1 MNKKTI
7 FLAAGI
13 TVAASLYSQAPAKD
27 LFISPLRD
35 VPSLSASFAELRSD
49 HFHTGIDYRTGGI
62 QGKDVLAVD
71 EGYVYRI
78 AVSPTGFGKALY
90 VRHSSGYSSVY
101 GHLRSFRP
109 DLEEYV
115 RDMQYQQKRF
125 TVSLFPQRNQFMV
138 ARGEVIAWS
147 GNTGGSSGPHLHFE
161 LRESST
167 EDPVNPLQ
175 FDLGISDR
183 IRPVIEKVVIYPLSR
198 GSSVNS
204 GHSNITLKTVPSN
217 GSYGITTGELPVI
230 YGETAIGIKC
240 WDNFDNSPNKCGIYS
255 IELLADGVKIYGY
268 TADRFSYSES
278 RYINSHIDY
287 AAKITSNEYIHRL
300 YIQPGNKLSMYD
312 RLVGRGMLKFSDDGE
327 HEIRIV
333 VADIQGNKSWVS
345 FRVRSVSQPPV
356 PPAEIICSKVLPY
369 GKTTDFTAD
378 GIRIH
383 FPAGALYD
391 TLFFTYKVRNRTR
404 DFLSP
409 VHSVHNETVAI
420 HDSYRLS
427 VRPDTIIAGKEG
439 KLCLAQVSNKGVPS
453 YAGGDFKY
461 GFVSGEMSRLGDYA
475 VTIDTVPPRIK
486 PSFVSGANLTG
497 RQLFTFT
504 IQDDFSGIGSYEM
517 MIDGEWALVEYD
529 AKNNLLIFRPEK
541 PYLKENTL
549 HRLELRVKDNRGN
562 IAVLESEFR
571 W

>member
-1 MNKKTI
+1 MNHKIILFTV
-7 FLAAGI
+7 GI
-13 TVAASLYSQAPAKD
+13 AFATSVYSQAPPKD

-35 VPSLSASFAELRSD
+35 APSLSASFAELRSD
-49 HFHTGIDYRTGGI
+49 HFHSGIDYRTGGV

-78 AVSPTGFGKALY
+78 AVSPTGFGRALY
-90 VRHSSGYSSVY
+90 IRHPSGYSSIY

-109 DLEEYV
+109 DIEDYV
-115 RDMQYQQKRF
+115 KKMQYQHKRF
-125 TVSLFPQRNQFMV
+125 SVSLYPQRDQFRV

-167 EDPVNPLQ
+167 ENPVNPMQ
-175 FDLGISDR
+175 FDMGISDR
-183 IRPVIEKVVIYPLSR
+183 IRPVIEKIILYPLSR
-198 GSSVNS
+198 ESSANS
-204 GHSNITLKTVPSN
+204 SHGNITLKTVPSN
-217 GSYGITTGELPVI
+217 GSYGITTTELPVI
-230 YGETAIGIKC
+230 YGETGIGIKC
-240 WDNFDNSPNKCGIYS
+240 WDNFDNSNNRCGIYS
-255 IELLADGVKIYGY
+255 IELLADGIKVYSY

-287 AAKITSNEYIHRL
+287 AAKVLANEYVHRL

-312 RLVGRGMLKFSDDGE
+312 RLVGNGILKFSDDSA
-327 HEIRIV
+327 HEIKIV
-333 VADIQGNKSWVS
+333 VADIRGNRSWVS
-345 FRVRSVSQPPV
+345 FRVRSVSTPPI
-356 PPAEIICSKVLPY
+356 PPAEIIFSKVIPY
-369 GKTTDFTAD
+369 GKAADFTAD

-391 TLFFTYKVRNRTR
+391 TLFLNYHVRNHTRT
-404 DFLSP
+404 FLSP
-409 VHSVHNETVAI
+409 VHSVHNETVAV
-420 HDSYRLS
+420 HESYRLS
-427 VRPDTIIAGKEG
+427 IRPDTIIEG
-439 KLCLAQVSNKGVPS
+439 LESKLCLALVSNRGVPS

-486 PSFVSGANLTG
+486 PSFASGANLIG
-497 RQLFTFT
+497 RQLFTIT
-504 IQDDFSGIGSYEM
+504 INDDFSGIGSYEM

-529 AKNNLLIFRPEK
+529 AKNNLLIYRPST

-549 HRLELRVKDNRGN
+549 HRLELTVKDNRGN
-562 IAVLESEFR
+562 IAVLDSKFS